1 MIWTTLTRANLG
13 EVGRRNNLNEVLIV
27 QSQYFTRDVLDPRVD
42 KVEPIFPSV
51 DVPDDPVIDVDKSVF
66 GLLNT
71 GEHSI

>member
-71 GEHSI
+71 GKHSI